1 MVAAFL
7 RLILFALIAY
17 VAFLF
22 LRIYRGVRRIRQQTG
37 HQTPR
42 EVQGVMVKDEVCG
55 TYIPR
60 DDALIEVRDGV
71 EHYFCSEEC
80 RRRLRDRPTAGRNG

>member
-1 MVAAFL
+1 MGLL
-7 RLILFALIAY
+7 RLLLFALVAY

-22 LRIYRGVRRIRQQTG
+22 VRIFFNLKRALRPGQDRAPRRVRG
-37 HQTPR
+37 
-42 EVQGVMVKDEVCG
+42 EMVKDEVCG

-60 DDALIEVRDGV
+60 DEAVIEVRGGV

-80 RRRLRDRPTAGRNG
+80 RRKLRAG